1 MKKTLSFA
9 VSVLFL
15 VIMLAGNASAD
26 PIVYSDSVASFDL
39 VVFGND
45 TGQAAINTVINPIL
59 DAADADM
66 LFYWDME
73 GKDGLFADS
82 YDVATE
88 YVNGANNA
96 VITFEDYPAMTG
108 AEFLLI
114 TDGAASPAWYLFD
127 ISSWDGMEN
136 IYVEGFFPGKS
147 GAFSHMTI
155 YGGENVVPEPGSLI
169 LLGTGLL
176 GLGLAVWRRK
186 A

>member
-39 VVFGND
+39 VVFGDD
-45 TGQAAINTVINPIL
+45 TSQAAISTVIGPYL

-66 LFYWDME
+66 LFYWDNA
-73 GKDGLFADS
+73 GKDGPFAGS
-82 YDVATE
+82 YDVATD
-88 YVNGANNA
+88 YIDGVNYA

-108 AEFLLI
+108 AEFLLVK
-114 TDGAASPAWYLFD
+114 DGAASPAWYLFD
-127 ISSWDGMEN
+127 ISSWNGIDN
-136 IYVEGFFPGKS
+136 IYLEGFFPGKS